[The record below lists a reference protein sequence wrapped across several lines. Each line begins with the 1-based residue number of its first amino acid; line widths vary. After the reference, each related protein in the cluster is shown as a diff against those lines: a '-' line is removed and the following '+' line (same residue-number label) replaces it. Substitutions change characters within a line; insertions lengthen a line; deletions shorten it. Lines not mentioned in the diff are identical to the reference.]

1 VNIVRKL
8 DFNIC
13 CNAVLLL
20 GALFILFHFLVLFQV
35 IPYSIVWGGRLNSLS
50 EMYIFEVVSVFINL
64 LLLSVVAVKS
74 KIINI
79 SIGARTINTIAF
91 TFSGVFLLNTIG
103 NIASKSI
110 IETILFT
117 PITLVLSVLYY
128 RIGIEK

>member
-1 VNIVRKL
+1 M
-8 DFNIC
+8 
-13 CNAVLLL
+13 LLL

-79 SIGARTINTIAF
+79 SIGARTINTI
-91 TFSGVFLLNTIG
+91 
-103 NIASKSI
+103 
-110 IETILFT
+110 
-117 PITLVLSVLYY
+117 
-128 RIGIEK
+128 